1 MRQHLNTYLFSPL
14 WWILSIL
21 IILLLLLVLTLITP
35 YGVKA
40 AAHLA
45 DVSLKELSIKGVSGS
60 MLVGLH
66 IEELIWD
73 DDGDSIALSD
83 VDLKLQQYNIH
94 RGRLVAEKVRAGRLT
109 INLSNKKSEGD
120 ITRLP
125 DFGLPLNINAHLVQ
139 LDSLQITQNVPDDPG
154 ARTLLFQIRDM
165 AIKKVTLNDGKLR
178 FRKLTGKPII
188 LDQPLEINVTE
199 GKLAMDFP
207 HDISTSGNIIYK
219 HPEFGELEGSIEL
232 AGTLTNYS
240 FTGDV
245 KHKQE
250 DLGAQTIKLLGE
262 GDYKRVHLEKVTL
275 DSPHGLIEA
284 KGRVLFDP
292 DVSWAFKV
300 DGKDLSTTKFLAD
313 WPATV
318 NADLRYNGSYIDGR
332 VENNITISSVE
343 GKLREYDLKLSGYI
357 TEKEGSLNTDGLDLQ
372 LGDNQLIISGKASE
386 PYNLKWN
393 VDAKNIKQMLP
404 KQLADLNVAGSVI
417 GGGTLKGK
425 LNKPEISL
433 NLVANDL
440 EYKDFKQSK
449 ESLNLKGNLSLD
461 NGALQLNNFKIIN
474 ANNTVK
480 ISGQASE
487 PFDLKWDIDAK
498 SLKQLSPSLAGRIK
512 GSGILKGTLKQPEAK
527 LKIASNGLVYKALKQ
542 GKETLFIEGD
552 IGVKRTAKGD
562 IIQLKTASLKSGKN
576 KLEASGQASE
586 PFDLKWK
593 IDANSLQQVSPLL
606 GSLLDKK
613 LAGKIKGAG
622 SLKGT
627 LKKPQIKIKLA
638 ANNLVYDDIK
648 QGKETIFVE
657 GDLGFVSVGNKDVI
671 RLNDLRLK
679 SGSNSLQVSGQASEP
694 LKLEIKINA
703 QQLAEIS
710 PDINGRIKGTA
721 QILGN
726 YKSPILK
733 ADLNASNLRY
743 KEDRIGEA
751 GMRVKG
757 EVQLVEGAP
766 IIKSMTTYIGE
777 NKILISGRASS
788 PFDMTWDIEAKKLK
802 QLYPALSGYFVAKGK
817 LQGTI
822 DKPIING
829 MGEAKN
835 ISFQDFKLSSGKIS
849 AQTNNG
855 VYKIKGNIKALESA
869 DQKINKA
876 SFDVNG
882 RVENHAIKAFV
893 DHDDGKIQLSA
904 NGAWL
909 NETWKGNLQKLDLK
923 ESQAG
928 DWQLQKPTQISLS
941 KNGFSSQRF
950 CLSGKVAS
958 EKTQICSATTWSK
971 VAGLNTKGSLNKTP
985 LSLFKPWLP
994 EGIALNGSVSGS
1006 YDIQQNNGKPKGTIK
1021 LTLPDSSFSIK
1032 GEEGDERTFG
1042 YKGAELSAIIN
1053 DKIIKAKANMSIV
1066 NRGKLTADAII
1077 TLSPQN
1083 GRHSITGSAKLDV
1096 PNINWAQEFI
1106 PRSRG
1111 LRGKLTSKLTFSGL
1125 LSKPQIKG
1133 KVDISNAYLRLP
1145 EAGTELT
1152 NINLKLRA
1160 DTPGKATITGKMLM
1174 GKGVLNVTGSF
1185 DARDITKWKATARV
1199 TGENILFMNTNEIKA
1214 RMTPDLTIGVT
1225 PKVVSFTGKIL
1236 IPEATIK
1243 LKKIPESSIDEN
1255 SDAFVIGERKPG
1267 EQVSAIKIHPKVMI
1281 ELGDKV
1287 KFSAFGLNAK
1297 LSGSVSV
1304 THNRR
1309 DILAN
1314 GSLRVNNGSYQAYG
1328 QNLEVDNGRLIFNGS
1343 PKQIGMD
1350 IRATRKVDDSVV
1362 GIHLGGS
1369 LLNPKSTV
1377 YSDPTLPESEALSFL
1392 LTGHSLSTSSGTES
1406 ALLMSAVRGLGIT
1419 GNNSLIHNIGS
1430 AFGLDDV
1437 NIVSGEDL
1445 DKSKLQLGKQLG
1457 SRLYV
1462 KYLVGLFDQTQK
1474 ISIEYKINKMLSL
1487 EAQTSSD
1494 SNYGLDFIYEIERD

>member
-1 MRQHLNTYLFSPL
+1 
-14 WWILSIL
+14 
-21 IILLLLLVLTLITP
+21 
-35 YGVKA
+35 
-40 AAHLA
+40 
-45 DVSLKELSIKGVSGS
+45 

-66 IEELIWD
+66 IDELIWD
-73 DDGDSIALSD
+73 DDGDSIALND
-83 VDLKLQQYNIH
+83 VDLKLQQYNIQ

-139 LDSLQITQNVPDDPG
+139 LDSLQITQDVPDDAG

-165 AIKKVTLNDGKLR
+165 ALKKVTINDGKLR

-199 GKLAMDFP
+199 GKLNMDFP
-207 HDISTSGNIIYK
+207 HDISTSGNITYK
-219 HPEFGELEGSIEL
+219 HSEFGELEGNIEL

-245 KHKQE
+245 NHKQK
-250 DLGAQTIKLLGE
+250 DLGTQTIKLSGE

-275 DSPHGLIEA
+275 NSPHGVIEA

-318 NADLRYNGSYIDGR
+318 DADLRYNGNYIDGR
-332 VENNITISSVE
+332 VENNITITSIE

-372 LGDNQLIISGKASE
+372 LGDNQLTIIGKASE
-386 PYNLKWN
+386 PYNLKWDI
-393 VDAKNIKQMLP
+393 DAENIKQMLP

-417 GGGTLKGK
+417 GSGTLKGK

-433 NLVANDL
+433 NIVANDL
-440 EYKDFKQSK
+440 EYEDYKQSK
-449 ESLNLKGNLSLD
+449 ESLSLKGDLSLD
-461 NGALQLNNFKIIN
+461 NGALQVNNFKIIN
-474 ANNTVK
+474 GKNTVK
-480 ISGQASE
+480 VSGQASE

-498 SLKQLSPSLAGRIK
+498 TLKQLSPSLAGRIK
-512 GSGILKGTLKQPEAK
+512 GSGVLKGTLKQPEAK
-527 LKIASNGLVYKALKQ
+527 LKIATNGLVYKDIKQ
-542 GKETLFIEGD
+542 GKETLLIEAD
-552 IGVKRTAKGD
+552 IGLSRTAKGD
-562 IIQLKTASLKSGKN
+562 IIQLKTVSLKSGKN

-606 GSLLDKK
+606 GLLLEKK
-613 LAGKIKGAG
+613 LAGKIKGEG

-627 LKKPQIKIKLA
+627 LKKPEVKIKLT
-638 ANNLVYDDIK
+638 ANNLVYDDIQ

-657 GDLGFVSVGNKDVI
+657 GNLGFIRVGNKDVI
-671 RLNDLRLK
+671 RLNDLKLK
-679 SGSNSLQVSGQASEP
+679 SGSNTLQVSGQASEP
-694 LKLEIKINA
+694 LKLNIKVNA
-703 QQLAEIS
+703 LKLAEIS
-710 PDINGRIKGTA
+710 PDISGSIKGTA
-721 QILGN
+721 QILGS
-726 YKSPILK
+726 YKSPTINT
-733 ADLNASNLRY
+733 DLTASNLRY
-743 KEDRIGEA
+743 KKDRISEA

-757 EVQLVEGAP
+757 EVQFVEGVP
-766 IIKSMTTYIGE
+766 IIKSMTTYVGE
-777 NKILISGRASS
+777 NKILISGRATS
-788 PFDMTWDIEAKKLK
+788 PFDMTWDIEAKKLN
-802 QLYPALSGYFVAKGK
+802 QLYPGLKGYVVAKGK

-829 MGEAKN
+829 TGEAKN
-835 ISFQDFKLSSGKIS
+835 ISFQDFKLGSGNII

-855 VYKIKGNIKALESA
+855 VYKIIGKIKKLQSA
-869 DQKINKA
+869 DQKINQA
-876 SFDVNG
+876 TFDVNG
-882 RVENHAIKAFV
+882 RIENHSIKAFI
-893 DHDDGKIQLSA
+893 DHDEGKVKLTA
-904 NGAWL
+904 NGAWS
-909 NETWKGNLQKLDLK
+909 NETWKGNLKKLEVKDT
-923 ESQAG
+923 QAG
-928 DWQLQKPTQISLS
+928 DWRLQNPTQISLS
-941 KNGFSSQRF
+941 KNGFSSKRF
-950 CLSGKVAS
+950 CLSGKVTS
-958 EKTQICSATTWSK
+958 ENTQICSATSWSK
-971 VAGLNTKGSLNKTP
+971 AGGLVAKGSLSKTP

-994 EGIALNGSVSGS
+994 EDIELNGSVSGT

-1021 LTLPDSSFSIK
+1021 LTLPDSTFTLK

-1042 YKGAELSAIIN
+1042 YKGAELNATIN
-1053 DKIIKAKANMSIV
+1053 NKTIKAKANMNIV

-1077 TLSPQN
+1077 KLSPQN
-1083 GRHSITGSAKLDV
+1083 GRHTINGTAKLDV

-1125 LSKPQIKG
+1125 LTKPQIKG

-1160 DTPGKATITGKMLM
+1160 DKPGTATITGNMLM
-1174 GKGVLNVTGSF
+1174 GKGALNVTGSF
-1185 DARDITKWKATARV
+1185 DARDITKWKATVRV
-1199 TGENILFMNTNEIKA
+1199 TGKNILFMNTNEIKA

-1267 EQVSAIKIHPKVMI
+1267 EQVSAIKIHPKVVI

-1297 LSGSVSV
+1297 LSGSVNV

-1314 GSLRVNNGSYQAYG
+1314 GSLRVSNGSYQAYG
-1328 QNLEVDNGRLIFNGS
+1328 QNLKVDNGRLIFNGS

-1350 IRATRKVDDSVV
+1350 IRATRKVDDTIV

-1369 LLNPKSTV
+1369 LLNPKSKV

-1419 GNNSLIHNIGS
+1419 GSNSLIHNIG
-1430 AFGLDDV
+1430 AALGLDDV
-1437 NIVSGEDL
+1437 NIVSGDDL
-1445 DKSKLQLGKQLG
+1445 NKSKLQLGKQLG

-1474 ISIEYKINKMLSL
+1474 ISIKYKINKVLSL
-1487 EAQTSSD
+1487 EAETSSD

>member
-1 MRQHLNTYLFSPL
+1 
-14 WWILSIL
+14 
-21 IILLLLLVLTLITP
+21 LLVLTLITP
-35 YGVKA
+35 YGVKTA
-40 AAHLA
+40 ASLA
-45 DVSLKELSIKGVSGS
+45 DASLEELSIKGVSGS

-66 IEELIWD
+66 IDELIWD
-73 DDGDSIALSD
+73 DDGDSIALAD

-139 LDSLQITQNVPDDPG
+139 LDSLQITQDVPDDPG
-154 ARTLLFQIRDM
+154 SRTLLFQIRDM
-165 AIKKVTLNDGKLR
+165 SLKKVTISDGRLR

-199 GKLAMDFP
+199 GKLGMDFP

-219 HPEFGELEGSIEL
+219 HPEFGELEGNIEL

-245 KHKQE
+245 NHKQK
-250 DLGAQTIKLLGE
+250 DLGTQTIKLAGE

-275 DSPHGLIEA
+275 DSPHGVIEA

-318 NADLRYNGSYIDGR
+318 DANLRYNGNYIDGR
-332 VENNITISSVE
+332 VENNITITSIE
-343 GKLREYDLKLSGYI
+343 GKLREYDLKLSGYV

-372 LGDNQLIISGKASE
+372 LGDNQLQITGKASE

-393 VDAKNIKQMLP
+393 VDAKNIKQLLP
-404 KQLADLNVAGSVI
+404 KQLADLNVAGSI
-417 GGGTLKGK
+417 KGGGTLKGK
-425 LNKPEISL
+425 LDKPEISL
-433 NLVANDL
+433 DIIANDL
-440 EYKDFKQSK
+440 EYEDFKQGK
-449 ESLNLKGNLSLD
+449 ESLSLKGDLALD
-461 NGALQLNNFKIIN
+461 NGALQLKEFKVVN
-474 ANNTVK
+474 GKNTVK

-487 PFDLKWDIDAK
+487 PFDLKWK
-498 SLKQLSPSLAGRIK
+498 
-512 GSGILKGTLKQPEAK
+512 
-527 LKIASNGLVYKALKQ
+527 V
-542 GKETLFIEGD
+542 
-552 IGVKRTAKGD
+552 
-562 IIQLKTASLKSGKN
+562 
-576 KLEASGQASE
+576 
-586 PFDLKWK
+586 
-593 IDANSLQQVSPLL
+593 DANSLQQISPLL
-606 GSLLDKK
+606 RSFLDKK
-613 LAGKIKGAG
+613 IAGKIKGEG

-627 LKKPQIKIKLA
+627 LKKPEMKLKLA
-638 ANNLVYDDIK
+638 ANKLVYDDIK

-657 GDLGFVSVGNKDVI
+657 GSLGFIRVGNKDVI
-671 RLNDLRLK
+671 RLNDLKLK
-679 SGSNSLQVSGQASEP
+679 SGSNTLQVSGQASEP
-694 LKLEIKINA
+694 LKIDIKINA
-703 QQLAEIS
+703 QRLAEMS
-710 PDINGRIKGTA
+710 PDINGSIKGTA

-726 YKSPILK
+726 YKSPIIK

-743 KEDRIGEA
+743 KKDRIGEA

-757 EVQLVEGAP
+757 EVQLVEGVP
-766 IIKSMTTYIGE
+766 IIKSMTTHVGE
-777 NKILISGRASS
+777 NRILISGRATS

-802 QLYPALSGYFVAKGK
+802 QLYPELSGYVVAKGK

-829 MGEAKN
+829 TGKAKN
-835 ISFQDFKLSSGKIS
+835 IIFKDFKLGSGNVI

-855 VYKIKGNIKALESA
+855 VYKIKGKIQKLQSA
-869 DQKINKA
+869 DQKVNKA
-876 SFDVNG
+876 TFDING
-882 RVENHAIKAFV
+882 RIENHSIKAFV
-893 DHDDGKIQLSA
+893 DHDEGKVKLTA
-904 NGAWL
+904 NGAWS
-909 NETWKGNLQKLDLK
+909 NETWKGSLQKLEVKDT
-923 ESQAG
+923 QAG
-928 DWQLQKPTQISLS
+928 DWRLQKPTQISLS
-941 KNGFSSQRF
+941 KNGFSSKRF
-950 CLSGKVAS
+950 CLSGKVAK
-958 EKTQICSATTWSK
+958 ENTQVCSATTWSK
-971 VAGLNTKGSLNKTP
+971 VAGLTTKGSLSKTP

-994 EGIALNGSVSGS
+994 DDVDLNGSVSGT
-1006 YDIQQNNGKPKGTIK
+1006 YDIKQNNGKPKGTVK
-1021 LTLPDSSFSIK
+1021 LTLPDSSFTLK
-1032 GEEGDERTFG
+1032 GENGDDRTFG
-1042 YKGAELSAIIN
+1042 YKGAEISATIN
-1053 DKIIKAKANMSIV
+1053 DKTIKAKANLSIV
-1066 NRGKLTADAII
+1066 NRGKLTADAVIK
-1077 TLSPQN
+1077 LSPRN
-1083 GRHSITGSAKLDV
+1083 GRHTINGTANFDV

-1111 LRGKLTSKLTFSGL
+1111 LRGRLTSKLTFSGL
-1125 LSKPQIKG
+1125 LAKPQIKG
-1133 KVDISNAYLRLP
+1133 KVDIANAYLRLP

-1160 DTPGKATITGKMLM
+1160 DKPGTATITGNMLM
-1174 GKGVLNVTGSF
+1174 GKGALNITGNF
-1185 DARDITKWKATARV
+1185 DARNITKWKATVRV
-1199 TGENILFMNTNEIKA
+1199 TGKNILFMNTNEIKA

-1255 SDAFVIGERKPG
+1255 SDAFVISERKPG
-1267 EQVSAIKIHPKVMI
+1267 EQALAIKIHPKVMV

-1287 KFSAFGLNAK
+1287 KFSAFGLTAK
-1297 LSGSVSV
+1297 LSGSVNV

-1328 QNLEVDNGRLIFNGS
+1328 QNLKVDNGRLIFNGS

-1350 IRATRKVDDSVV
+1350 IRATRKVDDTVV

-1430 AFGLDDV
+1430 ALGLDDV
-1437 NIVSGEDL
+1437 NIVSGADL
-1445 DKSKLQLGKQLG
+1445 NKSKLQLGKQLG

-1462 KYLVGLFDQTQK
+1462 EYLVGLFDQTQK
-1474 ISIEYKINKMLSL
+1474 ISIEYKINKVLSL

-1494 SNYGLDFIYEIERD
+1494 NNYGLDFIYEIERD

>member
-1 MRQHLNTYLFSPL
+1 M
-14 WWILSIL
+14 
-21 IILLLLLVLTLITP
+21 LLLLVLTLITP

-40 AAHLA
+40 AAYLA
-45 DVSLKELSIKGVSGS
+45 DASLEELSIKGVSGS

-66 IEELIWD
+66 IDELIWD

-83 VDLKLQQYNIH
+83 VDIKLQQYNIH

-125 DFGLPLNINAHLVQ
+125 DFGLPLNINIHLVQ
-139 LDSLQITQNVPDDPG
+139 LDSLQITQDVPDDIG

-165 AIKKVTLNDGKLR
+165 ALKKVTISDGKLR

-199 GKLAMDFP
+199 GKLNMDFP

-219 HPEFGELEGSIEL
+219 HPEFGELEGNIEL

-245 KHKQE
+245 NHKQK
-250 DLGAQTIKLLGE
+250 DLGTQTIKLLGE

-275 DSPHGLIEA
+275 DSPHGIIEA
-284 KGRVLFDP
+284 KGRVLFDS

-300 DGKDLSTTKFLAD
+300 DGKNLSTTKFLAD

-318 NADLRYNGSYIDGR
+318 DADLRYNGSYIDGR
-332 VENNITISSVE
+332 VENNITITSIE

-372 LGDNQLIISGKASE
+372 LGDNQLTITGKASE

-393 VDAKNIKQMLP
+393 IDAKNIKQILP
-404 KQLADLNVAGSVI
+404 KQLADLNIAGSVK

-433 NLVANDL
+433 NIVANDV
-440 EYKDFKQSK
+440 EYEDFKQGK
-449 ESLNLKGNLSLD
+449 ENISLKGDLVLD
-461 NGALQLNNFKIIN
+461 NGALQLKDFKLIN
-474 ANNTVK
+474 GKNTVK

-487 PFDLKWDIDAK
+487 PFDLKWNIDI
-498 SLKQLSPSLAGRIK
+498 
-512 GSGILKGTLKQPEAK
+512 
-527 LKIASNGLVYKALKQ
+527 
-542 GKETLFIEGD
+542 
-552 IGVKRTAKGD
+552 
-562 IIQLKTASLKSGKN
+562 
-576 KLEASGQASE
+576 
-586 PFDLKWK
+586 
-593 IDANSLQQVSPLL
+593 NSLQQVSPLL

-613 LAGKIKGAG
+613 LAGKIKGEG

-627 LKKPQIKIKLA
+627 LKKPEVTIKLA
-638 ANNLVYDDIK
+638 ANNLIYDDIK

-657 GDLGFVSVGNKDVI
+657 GNLGLVRVGNKDVI
-671 RLNDLRLK
+671 QLNDLKIK
-679 SGSNSLQVSGQASEP
+679 SGSNTLQVSGQASEP
-694 LKLEIKINA
+694 LKLDIKVNA
-703 QQLAEIS
+703 LKLAEMS
-710 PDINGRIKGTA
+710 PDINGSIKGTA
-721 QILGN
+721 QILGS
-726 YKSPILK
+726 YKSPTIK

-743 KEDRIGEA
+743 KKDRLGEA
-751 GMRVKG
+751 GIRVKG
-757 EVQLVEGAP
+757 EVQLVEGVP
-766 IIKSMTTYIGE
+766 IIKSMTTYVGE
-777 NKILISGRASS
+777 NKILISGRATS
-788 PFDMTWDIEAKKLK
+788 PFDMTWDIEAKKLN
-802 QLYPALSGYFVAKGK
+802 QLYPDLSGYFVAKGK

-829 MGEAKN
+829 TGEAKN
-835 ISFQDFKLSSGKIS
+835 ISFKDFKLGSGNIT

-855 VYKIKGNIKALESA
+855 VYKIKGQIQKLQSA
-869 DQKINKA
+869 DQKINQA
-876 SFDVNG
+876 TFDVNG
-882 RVENHAIKAFV
+882 RIENHSIKAFV
-893 DHDDGKIQLSA
+893 DHDEGKVQLTA

-909 NETWKGNLQKLDLK
+909 NETWKGNLQTLDVK
-923 ESQAG
+923 DTQAG
-928 DWQLQKPTQISLS
+928 DWRLQKPTQISLS
-941 KNGFSSQRF
+941 KNGFSSSRF
-950 CLSGKVAS
+950 CLSGKVAR
-958 EKTQICSATTWSK
+958 ENTQICSAISWSK
-971 VAGLNTKGSLNKTP
+971 VSGLTTKGSLSKTP

-994 EGIALNGSVSGS
+994 EDIDLNGSVSGT
-1006 YDIQQNNGKPKGTIK
+1006 YDIQQNNGKPKGTVK
-1021 LTLPDSSFSIK
+1021 LILPDSSFTIK
-1032 GEEGDERTFG
+1032 GEDGGERSFG

-1053 DKIIKAKANMSIV
+1053 DKTIKAKATMSIV
-1066 NRGKLTADAII
+1066 NRGNLTADAII
-1077 TLSPQN
+1077 KLSPQD
-1083 GRHSITGSAKLDV
+1083 GRHTINGTAKFDI

-1125 LSKPQIKG
+1125 LTKPQIKG
-1133 KVDISNAYLRLP
+1133 KVDITNAYLRLP

-1160 DTPGKATITGKMLM
+1160 DTPGKATVTGNMLM
-1174 GKGVLNVTGSF
+1174 GKGALNITGSF
-1185 DARDITKWKATARV
+1185 DARDITKWKATVRV
-1199 TGENILFMNTNEIKA
+1199 TGKNILFMNTNEIKA
-1214 RMTPDLTIGVT
+1214 RMTPDLTIEVT

-1267 EQVSAIKIHPKVMI
+1267 EQVSAIKIHPNVMI

-1287 KFSAFGLNAK
+1287 KFSAFGLTAK
-1297 LSGSVSV
+1297 LSGSVNV

-1314 GSLRVNNGSYQAYG
+1314 GSLRVSDGSYQAYG
-1328 QNLEVDNGRLIFNGS
+1328 QNLKVDNGRLIFNGS

-1350 IRATRKVDDSVV
+1350 IRATRKVDDTIV

-1377 YSDPTLPESEALSFL
+1377 YSDPTMPESEALSFL

-1419 GNNSLIHNIGS
+1419 GDNSLIHNIGS
-1430 AFGLDDV
+1430 ALGLDDV

-1474 ISIEYKINKMLSL
+1474 ISIEYKINKVLSL

>member
-1 MRQHLNTYLFSPL
+1 VRQHLNTYLFSPL
-14 WWILSIL
+14 WWLLSIL
-21 IILLLLLVLTLITP
+21 ILILLLLVLTLITP

-45 DVSLKELSIKGVSGS
+45 DTSLEELSIKGVSGS

-66 IEELIWD
+66 VDELIWD

-83 VDLKLQQYNIH
+83 VDLNLQQYNIH

-139 LDSLQITQNVPDDPG
+139 LDSLHITQDVPDDPG

-165 AIKKVTLNDGKLR
+165 ALKKVTINGGKLR

-199 GKLAMDFP
+199 GKLNMDFP
-207 HDISTSGNIIYK
+207 HDISTSGDITYK
-219 HPEFGELEGSIEL
+219 HPEFGDLKGSIEL

-240 FTGDV
+240 FTGNIN
-245 KHKQE
+245 HKQK
-250 DLGAQTIKLLGE
+250 DLGTQTIKLAGE

-275 DSPHGLIEA
+275 DSPHGVIEA

-318 NADLRYNGSYIDGR
+318 DADLRYNGNYIDGR
-332 VENNITISSVE
+332 VENNITITSIE

-357 TEKEGSLNTDGLDLQ
+357 TEKEGSLNTNGLDLL
-372 LGDNQLIISGKASE
+372 LGDNQLTIIGKASE

-417 GGGTLKGK
+417 GSGTLKGK
-425 LNKPEISL
+425 LNKPEISI

-440 EYKDFKQSK
+440 EYEDFKQGK
-449 ESLNLKGNLSLD
+449 ESLSLQGGIVLD
-461 NGALQLNNFKIIN
+461 NGALQVNNFKVVN
-474 ANNTVK
+474 GLNTVK

-487 PFDLKWDIDAK
+487 PFDLKWEIDAK
-498 SLKQLSPSLAGRIK
+498 
-512 GSGILKGTLKQPEAK
+512 
-527 LKIASNGLVYKALKQ
+527 
-542 GKETLFIEGD
+542 
-552 IGVKRTAKGD
+552 
-562 IIQLKTASLKSGKN
+562 
-576 KLEASGQASE
+576 
-586 PFDLKWK
+586 
-593 IDANSLQQVSPLL
+593 SLQQVSPLL

-613 LAGKIKGAG
+613 LAGKIKGEG

-627 LKKPQIKIKLA
+627 LKKPEVKIKLA
-638 ANNLVYDDIK
+638 ANNLIYDDIK

-657 GDLGFVSVGNKDVI
+657 GNLGFIRVGNKDVI
-671 RLNDLRLK
+671 RLNDLKVK
-679 SGSNSLQVSGQASEP
+679 SGSNTLQVLGQASEP

-710 PDINGRIKGTA
+710 PDINGSIKGTA
-721 QILGN
+721 QVLGN
-726 YKSPILK
+726 YKSPIIK

-743 KEDRIGEA
+743 KKDRIGEA
-751 GMRVKG
+751 GMRIKG
-757 EVQLVEGAP
+757 EVQLVEGVP
-766 IIKSMTTYIGE
+766 IIKSMTTFVGE
-777 NKILISGRASS
+777 NKILISGRATS

-802 QLYPALSGYFVAKGK
+802 QLYPELSGYFVAKGK

-822 DKPIING
+822 DKPIVNG
-829 MGEAKN
+829 TGEAKN
-835 ISFQDFKLSSGKIS
+835 ISFKDFNLGSGNVT

-855 VYKIKGNIKALESA
+855 VYKIKGNIKKLQSA
-869 DQKINKA
+869 DQKIKKA
-876 SFDVNG
+876 TFEING
-882 RVENHAIKAFV
+882 RIENHRIKVLV
-893 DHDDGKIQLSA
+893 DHDEGKVKLSA

-909 NETWKGNLQKLDLK
+909 NETWKGNLQKLEVRDT
-923 ESQAG
+923 QAG

-941 KNGFSSQRF
+941 KNGFSSSRF
-950 CLSGKVAS
+950 CLSGKVAR
-958 EKTQICSATTWSK
+958 ENTQICSATTWSK
-971 VAGLNTKGSLNKTP
+971 VGGLSTKGSLSKTP

-994 EGIALNGSVSGS
+994 EDIDLNGSVSGT

-1021 LTLPDSSFSIK
+1021 LKLPDSTFTLK
-1032 GEEGDERTFG
+1032 GEDGDERTFG
-1042 YKGAELSAIIN
+1042 YKGAELSAVIN
-1053 DKIIKAKANMSIV
+1053 DKTIKAKANMSIV

-1077 TLSPQN
+1077 KLSPQN
-1083 GRHSITGSAKLDV
+1083 GRHTINGTANFEV

-1125 LSKPQIKG
+1125 LTKPQIKG
-1133 KVDISNAYLRLP
+1133 KVDITNAYLRLP

-1152 NINLKLRA
+1152 NISLKLRA

-1174 GKGVLNVTGSF
+1174 GKGALNVSGNF
-1185 DARDITKWKATARV
+1185 DARDITKWKATVKV
-1199 TGENILFMNTNEIKA
+1199 TGKNILFMNTNEIKA

-1243 LKKIPESSIDEN
+1243 LKKLPESSIDEN

-1297 LSGSVSV
+1297 LSGSVNV

-1314 GSLRVNNGSYQAYG
+1314 GSLRVSNGSYQAYG
-1328 QNLEVDNGRLIFNGS
+1328 QSLKVDNGRLIFNGS

-1350 IRATRKVDDSVV
+1350 IRATRKVDDTVV

-1377 YSDPTLPESEALSFL
+1377 YSDPTMPESEALSFL

-1430 AFGLDDV
+1430 ALGLDDV
-1437 NIVSGEDL
+1437 NIVSGADL
-1445 DKSKLQLGKQLG
+1445 NKSKLQLGKQLG

-1474 ISIEYKINKMLSL
+1474 ISIEYKINKVLSL